1 VTQPLERSSAADAE
15 RYRLAW
21 ARYPADSI
29 TPVGA
34 YLALRAAG
42 RQVCLLESVEKSARL
57 TRFSFLGVDP
67 VASFRGGP
75 GGNVLKNG
83 HGEMKLEGP
92 SHEALREVARRFSV
106 PRPPRG
112 LPPFIGGWVG
122 FFTFEWVSTLE
133 PTVPRAK
140 DDPWQLPEATF
151 DLYREIIAFDH
162 AAQVSF
168 VISGCPDGETEFGV
182 ACERIDSIAADI
194 STSGIESGLFERQTA
209 EPVACTPQETFEDG
223 VRGLKD
229 SIARGEI
236 FQGVLSQR
244 FIQSFEGDPF
254 TLYRV
259 LRLTNPSPHMFFFEA
274 DGVTLIGS
282 SPERLVKVDGGLVQT
297 VPIAGTRPRHD
308 DADEDERLAA
318 DLLADPKERAE
329 HDMLVDLARNDL
341 GRVARIGSVAVKE
354 YASLEKFSRVQHLV
368 SRVECQLASGN
379 DALDA
384 LAACFPA
391 GTVSGAPKIRAMEL
405 LAETEGTTRGPYAG
419 CFGYL
424 DGSGNL
430 DMAITIRTLVVRGDE
445 IHLQVGAGIVHDSS
459 PPAEFAET
467 LHKSQALRDSID
479 LAGSPSFRPAGQPE
493 AEEAHR

>member
-1 VTQPLERSSAADAE
+1 MTQCLERSGAAEAE

-42 RQVCLLESVEKSARL
+42 RQVCLLESVERSARL

-67 VASFRGGP
+67 VARFRGGP
-75 GGNVLKNG
+75 EGNVLTSG
-83 HGEMKLEGP
+83 QDVMKLDEP
-92 SHEALREVARRFSV
+92 SHEALREVARRYSV

-122 FFTFEWVSTLE
+122 FFTFEWASALE
-133 PTVPRAK
+133 PTVPNAK
-140 DDPWQLPEATF
+140 DDPWRPPEATF
-151 DLYREIIAFDH
+151 GLYREIIAFDH
-162 AAQVSF
+162 AAQVVF
-168 VISGCPDGETEFGV
+168 VISGCPGGERDHGA
-182 ACERIDSIAADI
+182 ACERIDTIAADLSARRI
-194 STSGIESGLFERQTA
+194 QSGLFERKDPEPTAQTPREA
-209 EPVACTPQETFEDG
+209 LEERVST
-223 VRGLKD
+223 LKG
-229 SIARGEI
+229 SIAHGEV
-236 FQGVLSQR
+236 FQALLSQR
-244 FIQSFEGDPF
+244 LVQRFEGDPF

-259 LRLTNPSPHMFFFEA
+259 LRLTNPSPHMFYFEA

-297 VPIAGTRPRHD
+297 VPIAGTRLRHD
-308 DADEDERLAA
+308 DPDEDERLAA

-341 GRVARIGSVAVKE
+341 GRVARVGSVVVKE
-354 YASLEKFSRVQHLV
+354 YASLEKFSRV
-368 SRVECQLASGN
+368 ECQLASGS

-405 LAETEGTTRGPYAG
+405 LAETEGTTRGPYTG

-430 DMAITIRTLVVRGDE
+430 DMAITIRTLVVRGDG
-445 IHLQVGAGIVHDSS
+445 IHLQVGAGIVCDSS

-467 LHKSQALRDSID
+467 LHKSRALRESIG
-479 LAGSPSFRPAGQPE
+479 LAASSCFRPA
-493 AEEAHR
+493 AEEARR

>member
-1 VTQPLERSSAADAE
+1 LTQSLERSGSADAE

-42 RQVCLLESVEKSARL
+42 RQVCLLESVERSARL

-67 VASFRGGP
+67 VARFRGGP
-75 GGNVLKNG
+75 EVNVLRSG
-83 HGEMKLEGP
+83 PDETKLEGP
-92 SHEALREVARRFSV
+92 SHEALREVARRYSV

-122 FFTFEWVSTLE
+122 FFTFEWASTLE
-133 PTVPRAK
+133 PSVPRAK
-140 DDPWQLPEATF
+140 DDPWRLPEATF
-151 DLYREIIAFDH
+151 DLYREVIAFDH
-162 AAQVSF
+162 AAQVLF
-168 VISGCPDGETEFGV
+168 VISGCPAGERDHAAAG
-182 ACERIDSIAADI
+182 ERVDSIAADL
-194 STSGIESGLFERQTA
+194 SASAVRSGVFERKDH
-209 EPVACTPQETFEDG
+209 EPTACTPREAFEEG
-223 VRGLKD
+223 VLGLKD
-229 SIARGEI
+229 SIAHGEI
-236 FQGVLSQR
+236 FQAVLSQR
-244 FIQSFEGDPF
+244 FVQRFEGDPF

-259 LRLTNPSPHMFFFEA
+259 LRLTNPSPHMFYFEA

-308 DADEDERLAA
+308 DPDEDERLAA

-341 GRVARIGSVAVKE
+341 GRVARIGSVVVKE

-368 SRVECQLASGN
+368 SRVECQLASGS

-445 IHLQVGAGIVHDSS
+445 LHLQVGAGIVHDSS

-467 LHKSQALRDSID
+467 LHKSRALRESIG
-479 LAGSPSFRPAGQPE
+479 LAETPAFRPT
-493 AEEAHR
+493 AEEARR